1 MLLSSPLN
9 IENYLIGEI
18 STEKCRKW
26 GGLEKRKKRLGEV
39 GHIGGLS
46 IESGVQ
52 TFCTLWCGL

>member
-1 MLLSSPLN
+1 M
-9 IENYLIGEI
+9 ENYLIGEI